1 MMNQEKRITI
11 IDIAMELNLSPSTV
25 SRALNDRWDVSP
37 ETRRKVLEKAEEL
50 NYKPNVLS
58 LGLKGFKT
66 FTVGVIIPELE
77 NSFFAEVLNG
87 INSVLQ
93 NHDYQILICQ
103 SNEDS
108 EQERNNIRLLESRFV
123 DGYLVSA
130 SNSEANAGYFKAL
143 VDKGYPLVFFN
154 RICPKTQVPS
164 VVVDDR
170 KYAFLAT
177 DHLIKQGCRRI
188 AHFMGPVNITVS
200 QDRKL
205 GYMDALEQ
213 NNIPFEE
220 ELVIPAGIFMED
232 GITAAKA
239 MLARGGTLPDGIF
252 AVNDPCAIGAI
263 KALKEAHISIPD
275 DIAVVGFSESPM
287 ATIVDP
293 ELTSVKQPTLEIGAS
308 AARLLL
314 EWMQTG
320 RMPKTR
326 QLKLDASLNIRKSSL
341 KLV

>member
-320 RMPKTR
+320 RMSKTR